1 MKKILSIPGIIL
13 LFTCWA
19 CKEKEAFRIPTEPE
33 RNYLMTQSTV
43 TFKPELAA
51 LIDSFIH
58 LHPNLEY
65 NIYVDK
71 RNEDSTII
79 LLQGTY
85 IDGCRLITQEE
96 FWGIL
101 PQLTKYVQGNVKVG
115 VYAGTETFIEPLQ
128 KDTVDYKP
136 ERKSRQQ
143 DFWKIVYKKGKFH
156 VYTENA
162 NITPY
167 SDDIFPWL

>member
-33 RNYLMTQSTV
+33 RNYLMSHSTV

-58 LHPNLEY
+58 LHPDLEY

-85 IDGCRLITQEE
+85 YGFRLISGEE
-96 FWGIL
+96 HWGIL
-101 PQLTKYVQGNVKVG
+101 PQLTRYIQGNVKVG

-128 KDTVDYKP
+128 KVSINYEP
-136 ERKSRQQ
+136 EKKSRNEA
-143 DFWKIVYKKGKFH
+143 FWKILYKKGSFH

>member
-1 MKKILSIPGIIL
+1 MSH
-13 LFTCWA
+13 
-19 CKEKEAFRIPTEPE
+19 
-33 RNYLMTQSTV
+33 STV

-58 LHPNLEY
+58 LHPDLEY
-65 NIYVDK
+65 NIDVDK

-85 IDGCRLITQEE
+85 IDGCRLITQQE

-101 PQLTKYVQGNVKVG
+101 PQLTRYVQGNVKVG

-143 DFWKIVYKKGKFH
+143 DFWKIVYKKGSFH
-156 VYTENA
+156 VCTENA